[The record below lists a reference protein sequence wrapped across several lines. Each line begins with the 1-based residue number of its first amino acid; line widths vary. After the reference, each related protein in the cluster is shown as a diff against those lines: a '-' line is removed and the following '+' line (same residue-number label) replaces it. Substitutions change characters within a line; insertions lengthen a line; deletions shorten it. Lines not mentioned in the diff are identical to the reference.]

1 MKKFLSL
8 FLSLCMV
15 FTLCSTAL
23 AVEKPQKNHDELYK
37 DVGQEMITLGI
48 MNGYSDG
55 KLHLDNQITRAEF
68 VAMIIRAL
76 GYDYLL
82 GSAENKFTDV
92 PDNYWAKEYIAVA
105 NALGYVNG
113 IGSGKF
119 SPNSNVTI
127 VQAQAIILRIL
138 GYGNLAQNL
147 GWPNGYSVYGMRTGL
162 SNNVYSYNSTPATR
176 GEVAQMISNA
186 LTINFYD
193 EYARKETDKNILT
206 ENFNYKSISGK
217 ITDIALTDS
226 DLEYNQIRIGSKT
239 YNVPGTISVSM
250 FEENMTGYV
259 DSKNNLVYFKI
270 DSNDNAYGYVQSITS
285 SKIKIDDDEHK
296 FASDISVYLNGSKSS
311 VSSIDTGML
320 VKTMMNEKGYVDEL
334 YVFDFD
340 KAGLKIESIKDNY
353 IDVSGASSG
362 SNTYNI
368 KNKNV
373 VVIKDG
379 DIFGIDALN
388 KGDIVSVRSNSKAII
403 FYISDYQEISGVLN
417 SISSKGIK
425 IDSRT
430 YDFSSKMTYSTNNN
444 DTIKDVN
451 NISDLSQML
460 GLNVKATLDNSGKIT
475 HIYSKYADDDM
486 AIGIVVSKYLTDKQY
501 VEIYNIENST
511 YERYY
516 YSNNTNK
523 YNKNGVSY
531 DDLDK
536 FDGTTFS
543 FVKIEYSGSKIG
555 SISEIDKT
563 DIGVVEKLGSR
574 YVAIGG
580 KNYYINGDCP
590 VIDVSN
596 GKSDFSI
603 TKWSKISNS
612 SITDDV
618 KFILSVDKD
627 GLMVNYIFVVS
638 GYEYIGKDYEY
649 GTIISSG
656 ANLAGDFFEV
666 DTKNGLKT
674 ITIERDARNS
684 FAIGDFISWR
694 ENVNGYA
701 VNMKKMDMINDKI
714 TYVIDR
720 EYIELEAS
728 GNYYQINRDT
738 IVVDKTVRGD
748 YDDQKTD
755 IYSLRK
761 GQTIN
766 YVLDNGNKV
775 VYIEI
780 LDD

>member
-1 MKKFLSL
+1 MKKILSL
-8 FLSLCMV
+8 FLSFCMV

-23 AVEKPQKNHDELYK
+23 AVEKPQKNHNELYK

-82 GSAENKFTDV
+82 GSVENKFTDV
-92 PDNYWAKEYIAVA
+92 SDNYWAKEYIAVA

-113 IGSGKF
+113 IGGGKF
-119 SPNSNVTI
+119 SPDSNVTI

-162 SNNVYSYNSTPATR
+162 SNNVYSYNSIPATR

-193 EYARKETDKNILT
+193 EYVRKETDKNILT

-217 ITDIALTDS
+217 ITDIALTDT

-239 YNVPGTISVSM
+239 YNVPGTISVSAL
-250 FEENMTGYV
+250 EENMTGYV

-270 DSNDNAYGYVQSITS
+270 DSSENVCGYVQGITS
-285 SKIKIDDDEHK
+285 SKIKINDDEYK

-311 VSSIDTGML
+311 VPSIETGML
-320 VKTMMNEKGYVDEL
+320 AKAIINEKGYVDEL
-334 YVFDFD
+334 YTFSFD
-340 KAGLKIESIKDNY
+340 KAGAKIESIKNNY
-353 IDVSGASSG
+353 IDVSGAPSG

-373 VVIKDG
+373 IVIKDG

-388 KGDIVSVRSNSKAII
+388 KGDMVSVRSNSEAII

-430 YDFSSKMTYSTNNN
+430 YDFSNKMTYSINNN

-460 GLNVKATLDNSGKIT
+460 GLNVRAVLDNSGKIT
-475 HIYSKYADDDM
+475 HIYSKYADDNM
-486 AIGIVVSKYLTDKQY
+486 ATGIVVNKYFTDKQY
-501 VEIYNIENST
+501 IEIYNIENST

-516 YSNNTNK
+516 YSNNTNR

-531 DDLDK
+531 DDLNK
-536 FDGTTFS
+536 FDGTAFS

-563 DIGVVEKLGSR
+563 DIGIVEKLGSR
-574 YVAIGG
+574 YVTIGG

-603 TKWSKISNS
+603 TKWSRISNS
-612 SITDDV
+612 STTNDV
-618 KFILSVDKD
+618 KFILSIDKD
-627 GLMVNYIFVVS
+627 TLMVNYVFVMS

-674 ITIERDARNS
+674 ITIERDVKNS

-701 VNMKKMDMINDKI
+701 IDIKKMNMMNDKI
-714 TYVIDR
+714 AYIIDY
-720 EYIELEAS
+720 EYIDLETL
-728 GNYYQINRDT
+728 GDYYQINRDT
-738 IVVDKTVRGD
+738 MVIDKTVMGD

-761 GQTIN
+761 GQFIN
-766 YVLDNGNKV
+766 YVINNENKV

-780 LDD
+780 LND

>member
-1 MKKFLSL
+1 MKKILSL

-23 AVEKPQKNHDELYK
+23 AVEKPQKNHNELYK

-82 GSAENKFTDV
+82 GSVENKFTDV
-92 PDNYWAKEYIAVA
+92 SDNYWAKEYIAVA

-113 IGSGKF
+113 IGGGKF
-119 SPNSNVTI
+119 SPDSNVTI

-206 ENFNYKSISGK
+206 ENFNYKNISGK
-217 ITDIALTDS
+217 ITDIALTDT

-239 YNVPGTISVSM
+239 YNVPGTISVSVL
-250 FEENMTGYV
+250 EENMTGYV

-270 DSNDNAYGYVQSITS
+270 DSSENVYGYVQGITS
-285 SKIKIDDDEHK
+285 SKIKINDDEYK

-311 VSSIDTGML
+311 VPSIETGML
-320 VKTMMNEKGYVDEL
+320 VKAIINEKGYVDEL
-334 YVFDFD
+334 YAFSFD
-340 KAGLKIESIKDNY
+340 KAGAKIESIKNNY
-353 IDVSGASSG
+353 IDISGAPSG

-373 VVIKDG
+373 IVIKNG

-388 KGDIVSVRSNSKAII
+388 KGDIVSVHSNSKAII

-430 YDFSSKMTYSTNNN
+430 YDFSNKMTYSTNNN

-460 GLNVKATLDNSGKIT
+460 GLNVRAVLDNSGKIT
-475 HIYSKYADDDM
+475 HIYSKYADDNM
-486 AIGIVVSKYLTDKQY
+486 ATGIVVNKYFTDKQY
-501 VEIYNIENST
+501 IEIYNIENST

-516 YSNNTNK
+516 YSNNTNR

-531 DDLDK
+531 DNLNK
-536 FDGTTFS
+536 FDGTAFS

-563 DIGVVEKLGSR
+563 DIGIVEKLGSR
-574 YVAIGG
+574 YVTIGG

-603 TKWSKISNS
+603 TKWSRISNS
-612 SITDDV
+612 SITNDV
-618 KFILSVDKD
+618 KFILSIDKD
-627 GLMVNYIFVVS
+627 TLMVNYVFVMS

-666 DTKNGLKT
+666 YTKNGLKT
-674 ITIERDARNS
+674 ITVERDVKNS

-701 VNMKKMDMINDKI
+701 IDIKKMNMMNDKI
-714 TYVIDR
+714 AYIIDY
-720 EYIELEAS
+720 EYIDLETL
-728 GNYYQINRDT
+728 GDYYQINRDT
-738 IVVDKTVRGD
+738 MVIDKTVMGD

-761 GQTIN
+761 GQAIN
-766 YVLDNGNKV
+766 YVINNENKV

-780 LDD
+780 LND

>member
-1 MKKFLSL
+1 MKKLLSL

-15 FTLCSTAL
+15 LTLCSTAL

-68 VAMIIRAL
+68 VTMIIRAL

-82 GSAENKFTDV
+82 GSVENKFTDV

-113 IGSGKF
+113 IGGGKF

-162 SNNVYSYNSTPATR
+162 SDNVYSYNSIPATR

-186 LTINFYD
+186 FTINFYD

-239 YNVPGTISVSM
+239 YNVSGTISVSM
-250 FEENMTGYV
+250 LEENMTGYV
-259 DSKNNLVYFKI
+259 NGKNNLVYFKI

-285 SKIKIDDDEHK
+285 SKIKIDEGEYK

-320 VKTMMNEKGYVDEL
+320 VKAMMNEKGYIDEL
-334 YVFDFD
+334 YVFNFD
-340 KAGLKIESIKDNY
+340 KTGLKIESIKDNY
-353 IDVSGASSG
+353 IDVSGASNG

-373 VVIKDG
+373 IVIKDG

-388 KGDIVSVRSNSKAII
+388 KSDVVSVRSNSRAVI

-430 YDFSSKMTYSTNNN
+430 YDFSNKMTYSTNNN

-486 AIGIVVSKYLTDKQY
+486 AIGIVVSKYFTDKQY

-531 DDLDK
+531 DNLDK
-536 FDGTTFS
+536 FDGAAFS

-563 DIGVVEKLGSR
+563 DIGIVEKLGSR
-574 YVAIGG
+574 YVVIGG

-666 DTKNGLKT
+666 DAKNGLKT
-674 ITIERDARNS
+674 ITVERDVRNS

-701 VNMKKMDMINDKI
+701 VNMKKMDMANDKI
-714 TYVIDR
+714 AYIVDHEYVD
-720 EYIELEAS
+720 LETL
-728 GNYYQINRDT
+728 GNYYQISRDT
-738 IVVDKTVRGD
+738 IVVDKTIKGD
-748 YDDQKTD
+748 YEDQKTD

-761 GQTIN
+761 GQAIN
-766 YVLDNGNKV
+766 YVLDNENKI

-780 LDD
+780 LDN

>member
-1 MKKFLSL
+1 MKKILSL

-23 AVEKPQKNHDELYK
+23 AVEKPQKNHNELYK

-82 GSAENKFTDV
+82 GSVENKFTDV
-92 PDNYWAKEYIAVA
+92 SDNYWAKEYIAVA

-113 IGSGKF
+113 IGGGKF
-119 SPNSNVTI
+119 SPDSNVTI

-206 ENFNYKSISGK
+206 ENFNYKNISGK
-217 ITDIALTDS
+217 ITDIALTDT

-239 YNVPGTISVSM
+239 YNVPGTISVSVL
-250 FEENMTGYV
+250 EENMTGYV

-270 DSNDNAYGYVQSITS
+270 DSSENVYGYVQGITS
-285 SKIKIDDDEHK
+285 SKIKINDDEYK

-311 VSSIDTGML
+311 VPSIETGML
-320 VKTMMNEKGYVDEL
+320 VKAIINEKGYVDEL
-334 YVFDFD
+334 YAFSFD
-340 KAGLKIESIKDNY
+340 KAGAKIESIKNNY
-353 IDVSGASSG
+353 IDISGAPSG

-373 VVIKDG
+373 IVIKNG

-388 KGDIVSVRSNSKAII
+388 KGDIVSVHSNSKAII

-430 YDFSSKMTYSTNNN
+430 YDFSNKMTYSTNNN

-460 GLNVKATLDNSGKIT
+460 GLNVKAVLDNSGKIT
-475 HIYSKYADDDM
+475 HIYSKYADDNM
-486 AIGIVVSKYLTDKQY
+486 ATGIVVNKYFTDKQY
-501 VEIYNIENST
+501 IEIYNIENST

-516 YSNNTNK
+516 YSNNTNR

-531 DDLDK
+531 DNLNK
-536 FDGTTFS
+536 FDGTAFS

-563 DIGVVEKLGSR
+563 DIGIVEKLGSR
-574 YVAIGG
+574 YVTIGG

-603 TKWSKISNS
+603 TKWSRISNS
-612 SITDDV
+612 SITNDV
-618 KFILSVDKD
+618 KFILSIDKD
-627 GLMVNYIFVVS
+627 TLMVNYVFVMS

-674 ITIERDARNS
+674 ITVERDVKNS

-701 VNMKKMDMINDKI
+701 IDIKKMNMMNDKI
-714 TYVIDR
+714 AYIIDY
-720 EYIELEAS
+720 EYIDLETL
-728 GNYYQINRDT
+728 GDYYQINRDT
-738 IVVDKTVRGD
+738 MVIDKTVMGD

-761 GQTIN
+761 GQAIN
-766 YVLDNGNKV
+766 YVINNENKV

-780 LDD
+780 LND

>member
-1 MKKFLSL
+1 MKKILSL

-23 AVEKPQKNHDELYK
+23 AVEKPQKNHNELYK

-82 GSAENKFTDV
+82 GSVENKFTDV
-92 PDNYWAKEYIAVA
+92 SDNYWAKEYIAVA

-113 IGSGKF
+113 IGGGKF
-119 SPNSNVTI
+119 SPDSNVTI

-206 ENFNYKSISGK
+206 ENFNYKNISGK
-217 ITDIALTDS
+217 ITDIALTDT

-239 YNVPGTISVSM
+239 YNVPGTISVSVL
-250 FEENMTGYV
+250 EENMTGYV

-270 DSNDNAYGYVQSITS
+270 DSSENVYGYVQGITS
-285 SKIKIDDDEHK
+285 SKIKINDDEYK

-311 VSSIDTGML
+311 VPSIETGML
-320 VKTMMNEKGYVDEL
+320 VKAIINEKGYVDEL
-334 YVFDFD
+334 YAFSFD
-340 KAGLKIESIKDNY
+340 KAGAKIESIKNNY
-353 IDVSGASSG
+353 IDISGAPSG

-373 VVIKDG
+373 IVIKNG

-388 KGDIVSVRSNSKAII
+388 KGDIVSVHSNSKAII

-430 YDFSSKMTYSTNNN
+430 YDFSNKITYSTNNN

-460 GLNVKATLDNSGKIT
+460 GLNVRAVLDNSGKIT
-475 HIYSKYADDDM
+475 HIYSKYADDNM
-486 AIGIVVSKYLTDKQY
+486 ATGIVVNKYFTDKQY
-501 VEIYNIENST
+501 IEIYNIENST

-516 YSNNTNK
+516 YSNNTNR

-531 DDLDK
+531 DNLNK
-536 FDGTTFS
+536 FDGTAFS

-563 DIGVVEKLGSR
+563 DIGIVEKLGSR
-574 YVAIGG
+574 YVTIGG

-603 TKWSKISNS
+603 TKWSRISNS
-612 SITDDV
+612 SITNDV
-618 KFILSVDKD
+618 KFILSIDKD
-627 GLMVNYIFVVS
+627 TLMVNYVFVMS

-674 ITIERDARNS
+674 ITVERDVKNS

-701 VNMKKMDMINDKI
+701 IDIKKMNMMNDKI
-714 TYVIDR
+714 AYIIDY
-720 EYIELEAS
+720 EYIDLETL
-728 GNYYQINRDT
+728 GDYYQINRDT
-738 IVVDKTVRGD
+738 MVIDKTVMGD

-761 GQTIN
+761 GQAIN
-766 YVLDNGNKV
+766 YVINNENKV

-780 LDD
+780 LND

>member
-1 MKKFLSL
+1 MKKILSL

-23 AVEKPQKNHDELYK
+23 AVEKPQKNHNELYK

-82 GSAENKFTDV
+82 GSVENKFTDV
-92 PDNYWAKEYIAVA
+92 SDNYWAKEYIAVA

-113 IGSGKF
+113 IGGGKF
-119 SPNSNVTI
+119 SPDSNVTI

-206 ENFNYKSISGK
+206 ENFNYKNISGK
-217 ITDIALTDS
+217 ITDIALTDT

-239 YNVPGTISVSM
+239 YNVPGTISVSVL
-250 FEENMTGYV
+250 EENMTGYV

-270 DSNDNAYGYVQSITS
+270 DSSENVYGYVQGITS
-285 SKIKIDDDEHK
+285 SKIKINDDEYK

-311 VSSIDTGML
+311 VPSIETGML
-320 VKTMMNEKGYVDEL
+320 VKAIINEKGYVDEL
-334 YVFDFD
+334 YAFSFD
-340 KAGLKIESIKDNY
+340 KAGAKIESIKNNY
-353 IDVSGASSG
+353 IDISGAPSG

-373 VVIKDG
+373 IVIKNG

-388 KGDIVSVRSNSKAII
+388 KGDIVSVYSNSKAII

-430 YDFSSKMTYSTNNN
+430 YDFSNKITYSTNNN

-460 GLNVKATLDNSGKIT
+460 GLNVRAVLDNSGKIT
-475 HIYSKYADDDM
+475 HIYSKYADDNM
-486 AIGIVVSKYLTDKQY
+486 ATGIVVNKYFTDKQY
-501 VEIYNIENST
+501 IEIYNIENST

-516 YSNNTNK
+516 YSNNTNR

-531 DDLDK
+531 DNLNK
-536 FDGTTFS
+536 FDGTAFS

-563 DIGVVEKLGSR
+563 DIGIVEKLGSR
-574 YVAIGG
+574 YVTIGG

-603 TKWSKISNS
+603 TKWSRISNS
-612 SITDDV
+612 SITNDV
-618 KFILSVDKD
+618 KFILSIDKD
-627 GLMVNYIFVVS
+627 TLMVNYVFVMS

-674 ITIERDARNS
+674 ITVERDVKNS

-701 VNMKKMDMINDKI
+701 IDIKKMNMMNDKI
-714 TYVIDR
+714 AYIIDY
-720 EYIELEAS
+720 EYIDLETL
-728 GNYYQINRDT
+728 GDYYQINRDT
-738 IVVDKTVRGD
+738 MVIDKTVMGD

-761 GQTIN
+761 GQAIN
-766 YVLDNGNKV
+766 YVINNENKV

-780 LDD
+780 LND

>member
-1 MKKFLSL
+1 MKKILSL

-23 AVEKPQKNHDELYK
+23 AVEKPQKNHNELYK

-82 GSAENKFTDV
+82 GSVENKFTDV
-92 PDNYWAKEYIAVA
+92 SDNYWAKEYIAVA

-113 IGSGKF
+113 IGGGKF
-119 SPNSNVTI
+119 SPDSNVTI

-206 ENFNYKSISGK
+206 ENFNYKNISGK
-217 ITDIALTDS
+217 ITDIALTDT

-239 YNVPGTISVSM
+239 YNVPGTISVSVL
-250 FEENMTGYV
+250 EENMTGYV

-270 DSNDNAYGYVQSITS
+270 DSSENVYGYVQGITS
-285 SKIKIDDDEHK
+285 SKIKINDDEYK

-311 VSSIDTGML
+311 VPSIETGML
-320 VKTMMNEKGYVDEL
+320 VKAIINEKGYVDEL
-334 YVFDFD
+334 YAFSFD
-340 KAGLKIESIKDNY
+340 KAGAKIESIKNNY
-353 IDVSGASSG
+353 IDISGAPSG

-373 VVIKDG
+373 IVIKNG

-388 KGDIVSVRSNSKAII
+388 KGDIVSVHSNSKAII

-430 YDFSSKMTYSTNNN
+430 YDFSNKMTYSTNNN

-460 GLNVKATLDNSGKIT
+460 GLNVRAVLDNSGKIT
-475 HIYSKYADDDM
+475 HIYSKYADDNM
-486 AIGIVVSKYLTDKQY
+486 ATGIVVNKYFTDKQY
-501 VEIYNIENST
+501 IEIYNIENST

-516 YSNNTNK
+516 YSNNTNR

-531 DDLDK
+531 DNLNK
-536 FDGTTFS
+536 FDGTAFS

-563 DIGVVEKLGSR
+563 DIGIVEKLGSR
-574 YVAIGG
+574 YVTIGG

-603 TKWSKISNS
+603 TKWSRISNS
-612 SITDDV
+612 SITNDV
-618 KFILSVDKD
+618 KFILSIDKD
-627 GLMVNYIFVVS
+627 TLMVNYVFVMS

-656 ANLAGDFFEV
+656 ANLAGNFFEV

-674 ITIERDARNS
+674 ITVERDVKNS

-701 VNMKKMDMINDKI
+701 IDIKKMNMMNDKI
-714 TYVIDR
+714 AYIIDY
-720 EYIELEAS
+720 EYIDLETL
-728 GNYYQINRDT
+728 GDYYQINRDT
-738 IVVDKTVRGD
+738 MVIDKTVMGD

-761 GQTIN
+761 GQAIN
-766 YVLDNGNKV
+766 YVINNENKV

-780 LDD
+780 LND

>member
-15 FTLCSTAL
+15 LTLCSTAL
-23 AVEKPQKNHDELYK
+23 AVEKPQKNHNELYK

-82 GSAENKFTDV
+82 GSVENKFTDV

-113 IGSGKF
+113 IGGGKF

-250 FEENMTGYV
+250 LEENITGYI
-259 DSKNNLVYFKI
+259 DGKNNLVYFKI

-285 SKIKIDDDEHK
+285 SKIKIDEDEYK

-311 VSSIDTGML
+311 ISSIDTGML
-320 VKTMMNEKGYVDEL
+320 VKAMMNEKGYIDEL
-334 YVFDFD
+334 YVFSFD
-340 KAGLKIESIKDNY
+340 KTGLKIESIKDNY
-353 IDVSGASSG
+353 IDVSGASNG

-373 VVIKDG
+373 IVIKDG

-388 KGDIVSVRSNSKAII
+388 KSDVVSVRSNSKAVI

-430 YDFSSKMTYSTNNN
+430 YDFASRITYSTNNN

-475 HIYSKYADDDM
+475 HIYSKYADDNM
-486 AIGIVVSKYLTDKQY
+486 AIGIVVSKYFTDKQY
-501 VEIYNIENST
+501 IEIYNIENST

-536 FDGTTFS
+536 FDGTVFS
-543 FVKIEYSGSKIG
+543 FVKIEYSGNKIG

-563 DIGVVEKLGSR
+563 DVGIVEKLGSH

-612 SITDDV
+612 SITNDV
-618 KFILSVDKD
+618 KFILSVDKE

-666 DTKNGLKT
+666 DTKNGLKA
-674 ITIERDARNS
+674 ITVERDVRNS
-684 FAIGDFISWR
+684 FTIGDFISWR

-701 VNMKKMDMINDKI
+701 VNMKKMDMANDKI
-714 TYVIDR
+714 TYVIDHG
-720 EYIELEAS
+720 YVDLETL
-728 GNYYQINRDT
+728 GNYYQISRDT
-738 IVVDKTVRGD
+738 IVVDKTIKGD

-761 GQTIN
+761 GQAIN
-766 YVLDNGNKV
+766 YVLDNENKI

-780 LDD
+780 LDN

>member
-1 MKKFLSL
+1 MKKILSL

-23 AVEKPQKNHDELYK
+23 AVEKPQKNHNELYK

-82 GSAENKFTDV
+82 GSVENKFTDV
-92 PDNYWAKEYIAVA
+92 SDNYWAKEYIAVA

-113 IGSGKF
+113 IGGGKF
-119 SPNSNVTI
+119 SPDSNVTI
-127 VQAQAIILRIL
+127 VQVQAIILRIL

-162 SNNVYSYNSTPATR
+162 SSNVYSYNSTPATR

-217 ITDIALTDS
+217 ITDIALTDT

-239 YNVPGTISVSM
+239 YNVPGTILVSAL
-250 FEENMTGYV
+250 EENMTGYV

-270 DSNDNAYGYVQSITS
+270 DSSENVCGYVQGITS
-285 SKIKIDDDEHK
+285 SKIKINDDEYK

-311 VSSIDTGML
+311 VLSIENGML
-320 VKTMMNEKGYVDEL
+320 VKVIMNEKGYVDEL
-334 YVFDFD
+334 YAFSFD
-340 KAGLKIESIKDNY
+340 KAGMKIESIKDNY
-353 IDVSGASSG
+353 IDVSGAPSG

-373 VVIKDG
+373 IVIKDG
-379 DIFGIDALN
+379 NIFGIDALN
-388 KGDIVSVRSNSKAII
+388 KGDMVSVYSNSKAII

-430 YDFSSKMTYSTNNN
+430 YDFSNKMTYSTNNN

-460 GLNVKATLDNSGKIT
+460 GLNVKAVLDNSGKIT
-475 HIYSKYADDDM
+475 HIYSKYADDNM
-486 AIGIVVSKYLTDKQY
+486 ATGIVVNKYFTDKQY
-501 VEIYNIENST
+501 IEIYNIENST

-516 YSNNTNK
+516 YSNNTNR

-531 DDLDK
+531 DDLNK
-536 FDGTTFS
+536 FDGTVFS

-563 DIGVVEKLGSR
+563 DIGIVEKLGSR
-574 YVAIGG
+574 YVTIGG

-603 TKWSKISNS
+603 TKWSRISNS
-612 SITDDV
+612 SITNDV
-618 KFILSVDKD
+618 KFILSIDKD
-627 GLMVNYIFVVS
+627 TLMVNYVFVMS

-674 ITIERDARNS
+674 ITVERDVKNS

-701 VNMKKMDMINDKI
+701 IDIKKMNMMNDKI
-714 TYVIDR
+714 AYIIDY
-720 EYIELEAS
+720 EYIDLETL
-728 GNYYQINRDT
+728 GDYYQINRDT
-738 IVVDKTVRGD
+738 MVIDKTVMGD

-761 GQTIN
+761 GQAIN
-766 YVLDNGNKV
+766 YVINNENKV

-780 LDD
+780 LND

>member
-1 MKKFLSL
+1 MKKILSL

-23 AVEKPQKNHDELYK
+23 AVEKPQKNHNELYK

-82 GSAENKFTDV
+82 GSVENKFTDV
-92 PDNYWAKEYIAVA
+92 SDNYWAKEYIAVA

-113 IGSGKF
+113 IGGGKF
-119 SPNSNVTI
+119 SPDSNVTI

-193 EYARKETDKNILT
+193 EYARKGTDKNILT

-217 ITDIALTDS
+217 ITDIALTDT
-226 DLEYNQIRIGSKT
+226 DLEYNKIRIGSKT
-239 YNVPGTISVSM
+239 YNVHGTISVSVL
-250 FEENMTGYV
+250 EENMTGYV

-270 DSNDNAYGYVQSITS
+270 DSSENVCGYVQGITS
-285 SKIKIDDDEHK
+285 SKIKINDGEYK

-311 VSSIDTGML
+311 VLSIENGML
-320 VKTMMNEKGYVDEL
+320 VKVIMNEKGYVDEL
-334 YVFDFD
+334 YAFSFD
-340 KAGLKIESIKDNY
+340 KAGIKIESIKNNY
-353 IDVSGASSG
+353 IDVSGAPSG

-373 VVIKDG
+373 IVIKDG
-379 DIFGIDALN
+379 NIFGIDALN
-388 KGDIVSVRSNSKAII
+388 KGDMVSVYSNSKAII

-417 SISSKGIK
+417 FISSKGIK

-430 YDFSSKMTYSTNNN
+430 YDFSNKMTYSINNN

-460 GLNVKATLDNSGKIT
+460 GLNVKAVLDNSGKIT
-475 HIYSKYADDDM
+475 HIYSKYADDNM
-486 AIGIVVSKYLTDKQY
+486 ATGIVVNKYFTDKQY
-501 VEIYNIENST
+501 IEIYNIENST

-516 YSNNTNK
+516 YSNNTNR

-531 DDLDK
+531 DDLNK
-536 FDGTTFS
+536 FDGTAFS

-563 DIGVVEKLGSR
+563 DIGIVEKLGSR
-574 YVAIGG
+574 YVTIGG

-603 TKWSKISNS
+603 TKWNKISNS
-612 SITDDV
+612 STTNDV
-618 KFILSVDKD
+618 KFILSIDKD
-627 GLMVNYIFVVS
+627 TLMVNYVFVMS

-674 ITIERDARNS
+674 ITVERDVKNS

-701 VNMKKMDMINDKI
+701 IDIKKMNTMNDKI
-714 TYVIDR
+714 AYIIDY
-720 EYIELEAS
+720 EYIDLETL
-728 GNYYQINRDT
+728 GDYYQINRDT
-738 IVVDKTVRGD
+738 MVIDKTVMGD

-761 GQTIN
+761 GQAIN
-766 YVLDNGNKV
+766 YVINNENKV

-780 LDD
+780 LNN

>member
-1 MKKFLSL
+1 MKKILSL

-23 AVEKPQKNHDELYK
+23 AVEKPQKNHNELYK

-82 GSAENKFTDV
+82 GSVENKFTDV
-92 PDNYWAKEYIAVA
+92 SDNYWAKEYIAVA

-113 IGSGKF
+113 IGGGKF
-119 SPNSNVTI
+119 SPDSNVTI

-206 ENFNYKSISGK
+206 ENFNYKNISGK
-217 ITDIALTDS
+217 ITDIALTDT

-239 YNVPGTISVSM
+239 YNVPGTISVSVL
-250 FEENMTGYV
+250 EENMTGYV

-270 DSNDNAYGYVQSITS
+270 DSSENVYGYLQGITS
-285 SKIKIDDDEHK
+285 SKIKINDDEYK

-311 VSSIDTGML
+311 VPSIETGML
-320 VKTMMNEKGYVDEL
+320 VKAIINEKGYVDEL
-334 YVFDFD
+334 YAFSFD
-340 KAGLKIESIKDNY
+340 KAGAKIESIKNNY
-353 IDVSGASSG
+353 IDISGAPSG

-373 VVIKDG
+373 IVIKNG

-388 KGDIVSVRSNSKAII
+388 KGDIVSVHSNSKAII

-430 YDFSSKMTYSTNNN
+430 YDFSNKMTYSTNNN

-460 GLNVKATLDNSGKIT
+460 GLNVKAVLDNSGKIT
-475 HIYSKYADDDM
+475 HIYSKYADDNM
-486 AIGIVVSKYLTDKQY
+486 ATGIVVNKYFTDKQY
-501 VEIYNIENST
+501 IEIYNIENST

-516 YSNNTNK
+516 YSNNTNR

-531 DDLDK
+531 DNLNK
-536 FDGTTFS
+536 FDGTAFS

-563 DIGVVEKLGSR
+563 DIGIVEKLGSR
-574 YVAIGG
+574 YVTIGG

-603 TKWSKISNS
+603 TKWSRISNS
-612 SITDDV
+612 SITNDV
-618 KFILSVDKD
+618 KFILSIDKD
-627 GLMVNYIFVVS
+627 TLMVNYVFVMS

-674 ITIERDARNS
+674 ITVERDVKNS

-701 VNMKKMDMINDKI
+701 IDIKKMNMMNDKI
-714 TYVIDR
+714 AYIIDY
-720 EYIELEAS
+720 EYIDLETL
-728 GNYYQINRDT
+728 GDYYQINRDT
-738 IVVDKTVRGD
+738 MVIDKTVMGD

-761 GQTIN
+761 GQAIN
-766 YVLDNGNKV
+766 YVINNENKV

-780 LDD
+780 LND

>member
-1 MKKFLSL
+1 MKKILSL

-23 AVEKPQKNHDELYK
+23 AVEKPQKNHNELYK

-82 GSAENKFTDV
+82 GSVENKFTDV
-92 PDNYWAKEYIAVA
+92 SDNYWAKEYIAVA

-113 IGSGKF
+113 IGGGKF
-119 SPNSNVTI
+119 SPDSNVTI

-206 ENFNYKSISGK
+206 ENFNYKNISGK
-217 ITDIALTDS
+217 ITDIALTDT

-239 YNVPGTISVSM
+239 YNVPGTISVSVL
-250 FEENMTGYV
+250 EENMTGYV

-270 DSNDNAYGYVQSITS
+270 DSSENVYGYVQGITS
-285 SKIKIDDDEHK
+285 SKIKINDDEYK

-311 VSSIDTGML
+311 VPSIETGML
-320 VKTMMNEKGYVDEL
+320 VKAIINEKGYVDEL
-334 YVFDFD
+334 YAFSFD
-340 KAGLKIESIKDNY
+340 KAGAKIESIKNNY
-353 IDVSGASSG
+353 IDISGAPSG

-373 VVIKDG
+373 IVIKNG

-388 KGDIVSVRSNSKAII
+388 KGDIVSVHSNSKAII

-430 YDFSSKMTYSTNNN
+430 YDFSNKMTYSTNNN

-460 GLNVKATLDNSGKIT
+460 GLNVRAVLDNSGKIT
-475 HIYSKYADDDM
+475 HIYSKYADDNM
-486 AIGIVVSKYLTDKQY
+486 ATGIVVNKYFTDKQY
-501 VEIYNIENST
+501 IEIYNIENST

-516 YSNNTNK
+516 YSNNTNR

-531 DDLDK
+531 DNLNK
-536 FDGTTFS
+536 FDGTAFS

-563 DIGVVEKLGSR
+563 DIGIVEKLGSR
-574 YVAIGG
+574 YVTIGG

-603 TKWSKISNS
+603 TKWSRISNS
-612 SITDDV
+612 SITNDV
-618 KFILSVDKD
+618 KFILSIDKD
-627 GLMVNYIFVVS
+627 TLMVNYVFVMS

-674 ITIERDARNS
+674 ITVERDVKNS

-701 VNMKKMDMINDKI
+701 IDIKKMNMMNDKI
-714 TYVIDR
+714 AYIIDY
-720 EYIELEAS
+720 EYIDLETL
-728 GNYYQINRDT
+728 GDYYQINRDT
-738 IVVDKTVRGD
+738 MVIDKTVMGD

-761 GQTIN
+761 GQAIN
-766 YVLDNGNKV
+766 YVINNENKV

-780 LDD
+780 LND